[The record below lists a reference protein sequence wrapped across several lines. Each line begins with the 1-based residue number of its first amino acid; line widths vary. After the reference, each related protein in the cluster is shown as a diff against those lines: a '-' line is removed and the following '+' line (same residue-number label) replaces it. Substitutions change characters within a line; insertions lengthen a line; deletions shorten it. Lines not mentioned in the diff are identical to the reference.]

1 MYYFIS
7 IATFK
12 AQHHFTTTFTTGT
25 YIKGKIF
32 KKYIYMNIKKYK
44 YNKETTFHN
53 PVISKWIT
61 HYPKPPILFY
71 MLYYV
76 ATIYH
81 KAHMHLKYEQMYH

>member
-32 KKYIYMNIKKYK
+32 TKIYLYEHKKI
-44 YNKETTFHN
+44 
-53 PVISKWIT
+53 
-61 HYPKPPILFY
+61 
-71 MLYYV
+71 
-76 ATIYH
+76 
-81 KAHMHLKYEQMYH
+81 